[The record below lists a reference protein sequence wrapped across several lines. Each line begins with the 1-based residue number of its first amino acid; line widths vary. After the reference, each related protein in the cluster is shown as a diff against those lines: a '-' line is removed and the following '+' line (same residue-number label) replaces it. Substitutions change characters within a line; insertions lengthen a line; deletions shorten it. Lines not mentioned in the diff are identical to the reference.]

1 MSILRAGTHDTFP
14 LLRRT
19 YESADEIGKIINR
32 NRITVFRKLAY
43 NEFTQRDKEL
53 IAKDLIDRGIE
64 EDVKDIIQKYFGG

>member
-1 MSILRAGTHDTFP
+1 MRAVKHNSFP
-14 LLRRT
+14 LLRCV
-19 YESADEIGKIINR
+19 YSNLDELAEVINR

-64 EDVKDIIQKYFGG
+64 EDVKDTIQKYFGG